1 MCYVKPILKIDMILN
16 YKRGAKMS
24 EHECI
29 IGLLHDSYLNEI
41 TLSDLK
47 RHILTRKE
55 MNEYIIETYRC
66 KKHPMIVPEWGL
78 KDYAD
83 RRKSTN
89 LTRFEFCPYCGKK
102 IDWKKI
108 KNEEKE

>member
-1 MCYVKPILKIDMILN
+1 
-16 YKRGAKMS
+16 MS

-29 IGLLHDSYLNEI
+29 IGLLHISRDEMLV
-41 TLSDLK
+41 TLSDLLYDINFHMELYNGTK
-47 RHILTRKE
+47 EEYWNYWASRKLPYTL
-55 MNEYIIETYRC
+55 N
-66 KKHPMIVPEWGL
+66 
-78 KDYAD
+78 DYCD

-108 KNEEKE
+108 KSEGKEE

>member
-1 MCYVKPILKIDMILN
+1 
-16 YKRGAKMS
+16 MS

-29 IGLLHDSYLNEI
+29 IGLLYDDGYFLIEVKELKEHIKEVKEYNQSLDEQEI
-41 TLSDLK
+41 K
-47 RHILTRKE
+47 IFRAE
-55 MNEYIIETYRC
+55 EYT
-66 KKHPMIVPEWGL
+66 L
-78 KDYAD
+78 KDYCD
-83 RRKSTN
+83 KRKSTN

>member
-1 MCYVKPILKIDMILN
+1 
-16 YKRGAKMS
+16 MS

-29 IGLLHDSYLNEI
+29 IGLLNNNDMI
-41 TLSDLK
+41 TLKGLK
-47 RHILTRKE
+47 GCIEETKIFNQYLW
-55 MNEYIIETYRC
+55 NEYPGMARHLLHKEYT
-66 KKHPMIVPEWGL
+66 L

-108 KNEEKE
+108 KEENKYD

>member
-1 MCYVKPILKIDMILN
+1 
-16 YKRGAKMS
+16 MS

-29 IGLLHDSYLNEI
+29 IGMYFDFDDTQLVTVSE
-41 TLSDLK
+41 LK
-47 RHILTRKE
+47 EL
-55 MNEYIIETYRC
+55 IEECLYHRYSF
-66 KKHPMIVPEWGL
+66 E
-78 KDYAD
+78 DYCD

-108 KNEEKE
+108 KEENKNEEM

>member
-1 MCYVKPILKIDMILN
+1 MN
-16 YKRGAKMS
+16 

-29 IGLLHDSYLNEI
+29 IGLWHEYSNTHLI
-41 TLSDLK
+41 TISELLK
-47 RHILTRKE
+47 DIQ
-55 MNEYIIETYRC
+55 NEYEAYDYLCRLYSECGIDKPETPYA
-66 KKHPMIVPEWGL
+66 L
-78 KDYAD
+78 KDYCD

-108 KNEEKE
+108 KNEGKEE